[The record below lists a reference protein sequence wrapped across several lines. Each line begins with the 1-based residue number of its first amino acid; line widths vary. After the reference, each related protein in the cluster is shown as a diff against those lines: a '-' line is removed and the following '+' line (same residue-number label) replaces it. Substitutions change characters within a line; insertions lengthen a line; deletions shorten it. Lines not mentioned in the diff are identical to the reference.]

1 MKSLTLFRISMILVG
16 IAAALVISPASK
28 AQSEIA
34 PDHFD
39 GNDSWEAAAR
49 HEVARPKSQEQRA
62 ALQSNHHKLGSRA
75 ATQLIPKPQTVTRAG
90 RRTPAIPRRRNA
102 VAQARSFPN

>member
-1 MKSLTLFRISMILVG
+1 MKSLTLFRISMVLVG
-16 IAAALVISPASK
+16 IAAALFISPASK

-62 ALQSNHHKLGSRA
+62 A
-75 ATQLIPKPQTVTRAG
+75 TQPIPKLQTVTRAG
-90 RRTPAIPRRRNA
+90 RRTPAIPRRRKA